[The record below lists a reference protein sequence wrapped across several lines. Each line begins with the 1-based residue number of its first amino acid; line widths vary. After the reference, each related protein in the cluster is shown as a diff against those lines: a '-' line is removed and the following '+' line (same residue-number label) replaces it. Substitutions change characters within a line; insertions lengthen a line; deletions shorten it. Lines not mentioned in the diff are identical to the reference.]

1 MNPIVKTILAIIA
14 GAFVGGLVNMGIIM
28 LGSGIS
34 VPEGVDPM
42 DVESI
47 KANIDKYQ
55 YYHFIVPFLAHAIG
69 TLVGAYLAVK
79 IAGHKMV
86 AALVVAALFL
96 YGGISMV
103 MQLPSPMWFNV
114 LDLVGAYIPMG
125 LLGHKLATKA

>member
-1 MNPIVKTILAIIA
+1 MVA
-14 GAFVGGLVNMGIIM
+14 
-28 LGSGIS
+28 
-34 VPEGVDPM
+34 
-42 DVESI
+42 
-47 KANIDKYQ
+47 KYQ